1 MAIIIL
7 HDDFNDET
15 YVSLVFSLTQG
26 DNVAGQIHT
35 LLFSSTEEFVSVFDR
50 IDSDNTSHRLFISR
64 LPQIRLVERLDITDI
79 ECYWLTDKVAD
90 GTIEPSYQKIL
101 SLISNRLSNHKGSIF
116 IEGSEWLASLH
127 GFEALLGFIRTVSDS
142 LHRTL
147 WNVYLSINNDSFTPI
162 EYNQI
167 IREAP
172 VYQMTDDEPTHN
184 IEQEPIELMQRIRTE
199 HIDVDLHNDGSPKLV
214 FLTRLP
220 ESGFSKSLLQ
230 RRVLQWRRMGLD
242 VSEIESALYATNK
255 ESIYRS
261 YTAIEEKVRRAIQ
274 LDNWIVENVSDSQ
287 ERSVAQ
293 FRVRQLTGLDELE
306 RRYFLD

>member
-1 MAIIIL
+1 M
-7 HDDFNDET
+7 
-15 YVSLVFSLTQG
+15 
-26 DNVAGQIHT
+26 AGQIHT
-35 LLFSSTEEFVSVFDR
+35 LLFPSTEEFVSVFDR

-64 LPQIRLVERLDITDI
+64 LPQRRLVERLDITDI

-90 GTIEPSYQKIL
+90 GVIEPSYQNIL

-116 IEGSEWLASLH
+116 IEGSEWLSSLH
-127 GFEALLGFIRTVSDS
+127 GFDALLGFIRTLSDS
-142 LHRTL
+142 LYRTY
-147 WNVYLSINNDSFTPI
+147 WNVYLSIDQDSFTPI
-162 EYNQI
+162 EFNQI

-172 VYQMTDDEPTHN
+172 VYQMSEVEAMNVVQEGPMEPM
-184 IEQEPIELMQRIRTE
+184 ERIKSE
-199 HIDVDLHNDGSPKLV
+199 HIDVDLHEDGSPKLV

-220 ESGFSKSLLQ
+220 ESGFTKSLLQ

-242 VSEIESALYATNK
+242 VSEIESALYSSNA
-255 ESIYRS
+255 ESMYRS
-261 YTAIEEKVRRAIQ
+261 YTVIEEKVRRAVQ
-274 LDNWIVENVSDSQ
+274 LDIWIVENVEDSQ